1 MRITRLEIL
10 ETKIPFRFTF
20 RHALAARS
28 EGHGILVRVT
38 DDAGNV
44 GYGECVP
51 RSYVTDET
59 PASVTQAIHNTLA
72 PPWLGLEIANFEDA
86 VARIEAGLDGLPRDQ
101 HAAHCAL
108 ELAILDVAGRAFE
121 RSAGT
126 VLGPPVTR
134 EIAYSGVVSADG
146 SETSLKIIELIRKFG
161 FGRVKLKV
169 GADDREDDALLR
181 RARELLG
188 PDCRLRI
195 DANCA
200 WTWEQALRRLDD
212 FTPFG
217 LESVEQPLPR
227 GDIEGLVELTA
238 RSPIPVIVDESLAS
252 LEDAKMLISKR
263 ACHHFNIRIS
273 KCGGLVN
280 ARRLRDAAH
289 AAGLRCQLGAQ
300 VGETVLLSAAGNLFA
315 SRTEGLL
322 FAEGSFGTILL
333 ATDIGKQD
341 LTLQPGSCA
350 RALEGPGLGVDVDPD
365 RLLPIVVSTLEM
377 REG

>member
-20 RHALAARS
+20 RHSLAARS
-28 EGHGILVRVT
+28 EGHGILVRTT

-51 RSYVTDET
+51 RSYVTGET
-59 PASVTQAIHNTLA
+59 PDSVKQAIHKVLA
-72 PPWLGLEIANFEDA
+72 PPWLGLEIASFEDA
-86 VARIEAGLDGLPRDQ
+86 VARIETGLAALPRDQ

-108 ELAILDVAGRAFE
+108 ELAILDTAGRAFE

-126 VLGPPVTR
+126 VLGPLITR
-134 EIAYSGVVSADG
+134 KIAYSGVVPADG
-146 SETSLKIIELIRKFG
+146 AATSLKIIELIREFG
-161 FGRVKLKV
+161 FEHVKIKV
-169 GADDREDDALLR
+169 GADDAEDDALLR
-181 RARELLG
+181 HARDLLG
-188 PDCRLRI
+188 PGCRLRI

-212 FTPFG
+212 FIPFG
-217 LESVEQPLPR
+217 LESVEQPVAAD
-227 GDIEGLVELTA
+227 DIDGLVQLTA

-252 LEDAKMLISKR
+252 LDDARTLIERR

-289 AAGLRCQLGAQ
+289 GAGLRCQLGAQ

-333 ATDIGKQD
+333 AADIGKQD
-341 LTLQPGSCA
+341 LTLRPRSCA
-350 RALEGPGLGVDVDPD
+350 RALEGPGLGVDVDAEQ
-365 RLLPIVVSTLEM
+365 LLPTVVNTLEM